1 MCNSLLRTVRNVA
14 YALFASAAS
23 DAHGGGAGGGGGGV
37 GGQHWHNERC
47 VACDIRKAEQERD
60 GEGAEAGGS
69 REYEEEGVHL
79 TWVSAWFTSA
89 SDWLWFLD
97 RFMG

>member
-1 MCNSLLRTVRNVA
+1 MCNSLLCTVRNVA

-23 DAHGGGAGGGGGGV
+23 DAHGGGAEGGGV

-47 VACDIRKAEQERD
+47 VACDIRKVTQERD

-69 REYEEEGVHL
+69 REYVKRRK
-79 TWVSAWFTSA
+79 SP
-89 SDWLWFLD
+89 LD
-97 RFMG
+97 LGLGLVYKCK